1 MSRRLFLKGSAL
13 LGATAISGITTLRS
27 AHAQTT
33 GTMPTVFVMG
43 GHSKPGTSF
52 SRGLDLIG
60 SRLVKRFGQRI
71 DPRYAYDVE
80 GAGYEGTD
88 MLWLVD
94 SGILSLAYSTDA
106 GENVPALD
114 VVALPFLFMNTDEA
128 RAAMD
133 GALGRAAID
142 DIESRTSFRV
152 LGFFENGFRH
162 LSNSVR
168 PVQTPTDLSGL
179 SIRVF
184 PAVQEAFRLLGA
196 DVVYAPISETI
207 LKLADGSYDGQEN
220 PFENVMGYG
229 MQAHQQ
235 YYTTTY
241 HSYLSRPIFVHGP
254 TFDAWPEELQLEIR
268 EAVQE
273 AVIEQRELHDIAEIE
288 SAAAIREAGGEIIDL
303 TAEQRSEFIATVKPV
318 YAKARSRYDPELLAA
333 VGL

>member
-1 MSRRLFLKGSAL
+1 MSRRSFLKGSAL
-13 LGATAISGITTLRS
+13 LGATAFSGVAARRV
-27 AHAQTT
+27 AQAQTA
-33 GTMPTVFVMG
+33 GAWPDFFVMG
-43 GHSKPGTSF
+43 GHAKPGSSF

-60 SRLVKRFGQRI
+60 SRLAERFVERI

-80 GAGYEGTD
+80 SVGYEGTD
-88 MLWLVD
+88 MLWLV
-94 SGILSLAYSTDA
+94 SSKMLALAYSTDA

-114 VVALPFLFMNTDEA
+114 VAALPFLFSNTGEA

-133 GALGRAAID
+133 GPLGRAAID
-142 DIESRTSFRV
+142 DIEARMPFRV

-168 PVQTPTDLSGL
+168 PVRTLADLNGL

-220 PFENVMGYG
+220 PFENVVGYG
-229 MQAHQQ
+229 MQPHQR
-235 YYTTTY
+235 YYTATY
-241 HSYLSRPIFVHGP
+241 HSYLSRPVFVHGP
-254 TFDAWPEELQLEIR
+254 TFDAWPQELQAELR
-268 EAVQE
+268 EAVRE
-273 AVIEQRELHDIAEIE
+273 AVTLQRELHDVAEIE
-288 SAAAIREAGGEIIDL
+288 SADAIREAGGEIL
-303 TAEQRSEFIATVKPV
+303 ELAAEQRSEFIAAVEPV
-318 YAKARSRYDPELLAA
+318 YSAARSRYDPELLAE